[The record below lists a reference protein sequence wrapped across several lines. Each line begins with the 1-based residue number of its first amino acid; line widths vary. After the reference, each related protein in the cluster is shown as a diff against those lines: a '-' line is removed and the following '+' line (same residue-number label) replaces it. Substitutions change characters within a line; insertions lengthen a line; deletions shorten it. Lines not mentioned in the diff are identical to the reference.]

1 MTAPGSKYKCLREY
15 DMRRLI
21 KVGTII
27 FFCNSILMSANGAH
41 PEPMEIIEKLEQA
54 SAWANKV
61 SMEISSETIVSG
73 NGVREVNA
81 GYKKQQT
88 SYYRNDSSLYIKQI
102 DTYLGKS
109 IDDSSDIDSYK
120 TLIILNIANETE
132 GFVTAVRAESRERL
146 AGMMYRDGSKDH
158 LKSEDW
164 DPRLGVFLEGKA
176 YDLEN
181 TRRIDTLTEALR
193 LNPILLDNMETIDGC
208 ECFVIQSETQ
218 NQRVTAW
225 ISPELGYNTLKYV
238 SEPISYTFHG
248 DQKFKYHTVVDN
260 VKIQKINNH
269 YIPVSGK
276 LTKRYLESDGLVTT
290 NIVNVKREQID
301 HNPDFSVI
309 DNFSFK
315 SNLPDGSLIRLA
327 GIEGI
332 RYIWQGGKLVSIVDE
347 FVIQEM
353 DKVASE
359 IMSNEIVSSGRET
372 DNNTKAGNQQND
384 QTVKLQQQEPQ
395 QQEIAL
401 VSDTSTIWQVILI
414 SVPIALVIIFFVL
427 YRFKAK
433 S

>member
-1 MTAPGSKYKCLREY
+1 MP
-15 DMRRLI
+15 
-21 KVGTII
+21 
-27 FFCNSILMSANGAH
+27 ANGANS
-41 PEPMEIIEKLEQA
+41 EPMEIIKKLEQA
-54 SAWANKV
+54 SAWVNKV

-88 SYYRNDSSLYIKQI
+88 SYYRNDNRFYIKHI
-102 DTYLGKS
+102 DKYLGKS
-109 IDDSSDIDSYK
+109 IEDSLDIDSHIPAM
-120 TLIILNIANETE
+120 IIKIANETE
-132 GFVTAVRAESRERL
+132 GYVQVIGSESGKGL
-146 AGMMYRDGSKDH
+146 SGIMFRDGNKDR
-158 LKSEDW
+158 LNSEDF
-164 DPRLGVFLEGKA
+164 DPKFGAFLEGKA
-176 YDLEN
+176 YSLED
-181 TRRIDTLTEALR
+181 TPEILTLTEALR
-193 LNPILLDNMETIDGC
+193 LNPILLDNIETIDGYK
-208 ECFVIQSETQ
+208 CFVIQSETQ
-218 NQRVTAW
+218 NQRITAW
-225 ISPELGYNTLKYV
+225 ISPELGYNTLKYA

-248 DQKFKYHTVVDN
+248 DQKFKYHIIVDN
-260 VKIQKINNH
+260 VKIEKINNR

-276 LTKRYLESDGLVTT
+276 LSKHRLESDGLVTT
-290 NIVNVKREQID
+290 TIINVKRENVD
-301 HNPDFSVI
+301 HSPDFSVI

-315 SNLPDGSLIRLA
+315 SNLPDGSRIRLD
-327 GIEGI
+327 GIAGI

-359 IMSNEIVSSGRET
+359 IMSNGIVSSDRET

-427 YRFKAK
+427 YRFKYK